1 MFPVTLLIWH
11 TTCFLKACFSV
22 KYWWWSK
29 HNVCLANFDLI
40 YSIQG
45 FGFVTFQTE
54 DDADNAC
61 EEQFHM
67 INDKKVWILSI

>member
-1 MFPVTLLIWH
+1 MLFSEVLVTVQAQCMFI
-11 TTCFLKACFSV
+11 
-22 KYWWWSK
+22 
-29 HNVCLANFDLI
+29 ANSDLI

-54 DDADNAC
+54 DDADSAC